1 MRALKIKPLLVVSES
16 LTNENLHNCIA
27 FEIPSEIHVNH
38 LHKKGQQNKT
48 VVQSRACS
56 KTFHTKLHGNFIN
69 ERTKQCSQ
77 RDIFALVFS
86 RLRRDHQLTDS
97 DLPFFFT
104 QLFRR
109 KLLV

>member
-1 MRALKIKPLLVVSES
+1 MRALKIKPLLVVSE
-16 LTNENLHNCIA
+16 
-27 FEIPSEIHVNH
+27 IHANH

-48 VVQSRACS
+48 ALQSRACS

-97 DLPFFFT
+97 DLPFFS
-104 QLFRR
+104 LNYSVENCLCNIDNAS
-109 KLLV
+109 KV